1 MMEERILMYVCASL
15 LVIILLKLKM
25 KSWWKYLNLG
35 VFTVYFSL
43 SLNEL
48 LTHSSPDGGW
58 VVHLLTSFLI
68 VLHLGMVLL
77 VFFVHKKIKSD
88 A

>member
-1 MMEERILMYVCASL
+1 MEERILMYDCASL
-15 LVIILLKLKM
+15 LVIILLTLKM

-43 SLNEL
+43 SMNEL

-58 VVHLLTSFLI
+58 VFICSHPS
-68 VLHLGMVLL
+68 
-77 VFFVHKKIKSD
+77 
-88 A
+88 

>member
-1 MMEERILMYVCASL
+1 MEERNLMYYCAIL

-43 SLNEL
+43 SLMEV

-58 VVHLLTSFLI
+58 VVSLLTSFLI
-68 VLHLGMVLL
+68 MLHVGIVLL
-77 VFFVHKKIKSD
+77 VFFVHKKLKSD